1 LEGVLKGFFVVG
13 MVLLAGY
20 LLARYNVLG
29 KQGTKVLS
37 ALSFTVGLPSLMFS
51 MIATRHITEVLSA
64 TGLISVVTAIACM
77 TIFATAGALRRW
89 GIRRTVIGALST
101 GIVNSTNLGVPLSVY
116 VLGSATYVTPIM
128 LFQLALLTPVA
139 LTIMDLADPNG
150 PKPSVGK
157 VLGTP
162 FRNPVTVA
170 AMLGI
175 LISGL
180 EIEVPELVL
189 APVSLAAQM
198 TVPLMLIIF
207 GMSLHGLTLRGG
219 TGEAAPITVAVV
231 LKSAVQPALAWGL
244 AAFVFHLDAFSTF
257 VVTACAILPTGQN
270 VVLYSVRYGV
280 GQALAQ
286 STAVITT
293 VLSVPLLLGAALL
306 FG

>member
-1 LEGVLKGFFVVG
+1 LEGVLQGFFVVG
-13 MVLLAGY
+13 MVLFAGY

-29 KQGTKVLS
+29 PQGTKVLS

-51 MIATRHITEVLSA
+51 MIATRHVTEVLSA
-64 TGLISVVTAIACM
+64 TGLISVITAVACM
-77 TIFATAGALRRW
+77 LIFVAVGALRRW
-89 GIRRTVIGALST
+89 GTRRTVIGALTT

-116 VLGSATYVTPIM
+116 VFGSATYVTPIM

-139 LTIMDLADPNG
+139 LTILDLADPKG
-150 PKPSVGK
+150 HKLSVLK
-157 VLGTP
+157 VLSTP

-170 AMLGI
+170 AILGI
-175 LISGL
+175 LLSAL
-180 EIEVPELVL
+180 EVEVPELVL
-189 APVSLAAQM
+189 APISLAAQM

-207 GMSLHGLTLRGG
+207 GMSLHGISLRGG
-219 TGEAAPITVAVV
+219 TGDAAPTTVAVV
-231 LKSAVQPALAWGL
+231 LKSAIQPVLAWALA
-244 AAFVFHLDAFSTF
+244 AHVFHLDQFSTF
-257 VVTACAILPTGQN
+257 VVTACAVLPTGQN
-270 VVLYSVRYGV
+270 VVLYSIRYGV